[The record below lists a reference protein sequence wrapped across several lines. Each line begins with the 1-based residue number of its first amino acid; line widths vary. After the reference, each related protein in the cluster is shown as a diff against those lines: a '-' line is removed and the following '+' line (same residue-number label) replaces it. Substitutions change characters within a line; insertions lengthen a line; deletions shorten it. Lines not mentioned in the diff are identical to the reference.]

1 MHLERHHRRKPMK
14 GDSANVEGIPENST
28 LTKWYFCP
36 VENCPYFDVGKVAN
50 KHFTCLKYV
59 RQHYQKVHAVK
70 MFQCEMCGKTFGTE
84 GMRVRHQLDCGR
96 VYECDECGWAYN
108 TRETLLTHAKRKG
121 HVIDS
126 NKFKTTPATKQPPPS
141 ANDTVIIGTQ
151 TTTPIQILVKLST
164 QTQDQGIQTDPVEIK
179 QQPKRKRGSNT
190 SRVGNK
196 SSKKQKNTAT
206 ETTVCQ
212 EDSPKMHPVLSVDS
226 PPENNLNRLNFVE
239 DADVEDSI
247 STCLEQLVNSSGGLC
262 DIETQ
267 TEKFS
272 TNILDQM
279 LYSHMHTQ
287 TCDEFLSE
295 LGLSDIQTQTNLP
308 DDKDGLGESSDQ
320 NAYGITTSGPHDEM
334 LVSTETQTSF
344 TQCLLEYNEA
354 GTNSNGITQHTQTCE
369 TLLEGLFGGQDN
381 DFIGNFQSTYT
392 QT

>member
-1 MHLERHHRRKPMK
+1 
-14 GDSANVEGIPENST
+14 
-28 LTKWYFCP
+28 
-36 VENCPYFDVGKVAN
+36 
-50 KHFTCLKYV
+50 
-59 RQHYQKVHAVK
+59 
-70 MFQCEMCGKTFGTE
+70 
-84 GMRVRHQLDCGR
+84 
-96 VYECDECGWAYN
+96 
-108 TRETLLTHAKRKG
+108 
-121 HVIDS
+121 
-126 NKFKTTPATKQPPPS
+126 
-141 ANDTVIIGTQ
+141 
-151 TTTPIQILVKLST
+151 
-164 QTQDQGIQTDPVEIK
+164 
-179 QQPKRKRGSNT
+179 
-190 SRVGNK
+190 
-196 SSKKQKNTAT
+196 
-206 ETTVCQ
+206 
-212 EDSPKMHPVLSVDS
+212 MHPALSVDP